1 MNAMDIIAIF
11 VVIFSNGMFAAG
23 QKLHHGSDYR
33 FLSLESVLFLLFTL
47 FVAAAWFFVESV
59 YGVII

>member
-33 FLSLESVLFLLFTL
+33 FFTLESVLFLLLSL
-47 FVAAAWFFVESV
+47 FVAAVWFFVESF
-59 YGVII
+59 YGVTI